1 MTCFVK
7 GDDRILPHVSYIG
20 MFSYPFWLAL
30 CFVEPQCVEMD
41 MFVILS
47 HENRF
52 ALGPKKGIK
61 YLIFLSV
68 IG

>member
-1 MTCFVK
+1 MC
-7 GDDRILPHVSYIG
+7 GNGYVS
-20 MFSYPFWLAL
+20 
-30 CFVEPQCVEMD
+30 
-41 MFVILS
+41 VILS